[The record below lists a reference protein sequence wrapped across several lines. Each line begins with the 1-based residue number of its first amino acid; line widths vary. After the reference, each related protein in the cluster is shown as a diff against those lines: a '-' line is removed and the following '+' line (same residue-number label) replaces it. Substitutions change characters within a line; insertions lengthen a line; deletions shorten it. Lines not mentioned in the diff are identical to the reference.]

1 MEIQGMDEAPQD
13 RIKRLIRESS
23 ASNVT
28 HIGEAAKRRGRSTKP
43 AAAIA
48 PAPTTLTVQGNG
60 AGIVGNNNQVT
71 IHVRPVARPRLQ
83 VTVAPNPNQ
92 INATQAFELQQLVQ
106 RVVQVSGKSHAQVWG
121 AFRRK
126 FMVPSYLLLPADQH
140 EQAKNY
146 LNAWAAAAEARE
158 PAPVPD
164 RKRLLARIHA
174 EARGKPDLLKRVR
187 DAAEAAFGTRSLSE
201 LDGGQLAQ
209 VLRAVR

>member
-1 MEIQGMDEAPQD
+1 MDDSPQD

-28 HIGEAAKRRGRSTKP
+28 HIGEAARRRGRSPK
-43 AAAIA
+43 AAAA
-48 PAPTTLTVQGNG
+48 PVAPSTALTVRGNG

-71 IHVRPVARPRLQ
+71 IHVRPVSRPRLQ
-83 VTVAPNPNQ
+83 VTVAPSADQ

-106 RVVQVSGKSHAQVWG
+106 RVVNVSDKNHAQVWG

-140 EQAKNY
+140 EQARNY
-146 LNAWAAAAEARE
+146 LQAWAAAAQASDA
-158 PAPVPD
+158 APEPD
-164 RKRLLARIHA
+164 RKRLLARIHV

-209 VLRAVR
+209 VLQAAR

>member
-1 MEIQGMDEAPQD
+1 MDDSPQD
-13 RIKRLIRESS
+13 RIKRLIREST

-28 HIGEAAKRRGRSTKP
+28 HIGDAAKRRGRSPKPVASP
-43 AAAIA
+43 AAA
-48 PAPTTLTVQGNG
+48 TTALTVRGNG

-83 VTVAPNPNQ
+83 VTVAPSAHQ

-106 RVVQVSGKSHAQVWG
+106 RVVNVSGKNHAQVWG

-140 EQAKNY
+140 EQARNY
-146 LNAWAAAAEARE
+146 LQAWAAAAQANDT
-158 PAPVPD
+158 APEPD

-209 VLRAVR
+209 VLRATR